1 MGSARGL
8 AVKRVYI
15 AVLKEHWGPLW
26 TRDNPT
32 PAVISDYLSSYT
44 KRLDLIP
51 SVSLESVLT
60 VLAKRRDSSAGL
72 GIPFSV
78 YRLLADIVTP
88 LFLRVFRNA
97 SLAVV
102 VDVLPTAPSTLLTCS
117 FSRRITRTPLP
128 TSVTLRTLV
137 LIFPAILKLMD
148 PAQRARHG
156 APIDENVAF
165 FSEGLYAAVESN
177 QNYHL
182 LLHDF
187 EKAFD
192 RIVQ

>member
-1 MGSARGL
+1 MA
-8 AVKRVYI
+8 

-78 YRLLADIVTP
+78 YRLLADIVAP
-88 LFLRVFRNA
+88 LFLRVFRHA
-97 SLAVV
+97 SLAASCRRLANRSFNFVNMFFFPK
-102 VDVLPTAPSTLLTCS
+102 DNSNTPPNLRHPAHTSTH
-117 FSRRITRTPLP
+117 FSSHT
-128 TSVTLRTLV
+128 
-137 LIFPAILKLMD
+137 
-148 PAQRARHG
+148 
-156 APIDENVAF
+156 
-165 FSEGLYAAVESN
+165 
-177 QNYHL
+177 
-182 LLHDF
+182 
-187 EKAFD
+187 
-192 RIVQ
+192 